1 MLSSFVVIIAK
12 GLSTDEADL
21 RVNDPV
27 RPVPVAVVEQTPSNK
42 TRCFPA
48 KVRANRRVELAFS
61 VSGQLEKLNGEEG
74 RNLKKGELIAQL
86 DQRDYLYRFNIAQA
100 KLENAEKELDRCKN
114 LWDQKVIS
122 DTDYDNATLAYKV
135 SLAEFQIKKK
145 ALEDTAIYAPFDGII
160 VKRFV
165 ENQEHVQEKRAIVSF
180 QDISKIE
187 VVVQIPEQMLASGG
201 IHALKNPQVSFDKD
215 GDTWFDA
222 VIREYSALSNDAT
235 HTYDVV
241 FSLSKPANM
250 HVFPGMIAQVRT
262 ELEFPQIDSLSTEKK
277 LRIPVNALV
286 YDDAGNSYVW
296 KIDPMQPVPQRMSV
310 SVQQV
315 LGDYAD
321 IDAELLPGDRVA
333 VAGLNSLDTNV
344 PVRPMVG
351 GKEGLEG

>member
-1 MLSSFVVIIAK
+1 LLSSFVIVIAK
-12 GLSTDEADL
+12 DIPTGENDL
-21 RVNDPV
+21 IVNDPI
-27 RPVPVAVVEQTPSNK
+27 RPVPVAFVEKTPSNK
-42 TRCFPA
+42 IRCFPA

-61 VSGQLEKLNGEEG
+61 VSGQLEELNGEEG

-122 DTDYDNATLAYKV
+122 DTDYDNAILAYKI

-145 ALEDTAIYAPFDGII
+145 ALEDTAIYAPFNGII

-201 IHALKNPQVSFDKD
+201 VHALKNPQVSFDKD
-215 GDTWFDA
+215 GENWFDA
-222 VIREYSALSNDAT
+222 VIREYSALSNETT

-241 FSLSKPANM
+241 FSLSTPANM

-262 ELEFPQIDSLSTEKK
+262 ELDLHQTDSLSAEK

-296 KIDPMQPVPQRMSV
+296 KIDPMQSVPCKTNV
-310 SVQQV
+310 KIQQV
-315 LGDYAD
+315 LEDYAD

-333 VAGLNSLDTNV
+333 VAGLNSLNTDV
-344 PVRPMVG
+344 PVRPMVS